1 MDLLALQ
8 RGLTPA
14 DIPVWF
20 SDIGLVFG
28 IAKARKRASK
38 FFLWRGLIH
47 SKGARTAAA
56 SIPIGP
62 RARL

>member
-1 MDLLALQ
+1 VEVDLLALQ

-38 FFLWRGLIH
+38 YGFLLCGGGL
-47 SKGARTAAA
+47 
-56 SIPIGP
+56 
-62 RARL
+62 